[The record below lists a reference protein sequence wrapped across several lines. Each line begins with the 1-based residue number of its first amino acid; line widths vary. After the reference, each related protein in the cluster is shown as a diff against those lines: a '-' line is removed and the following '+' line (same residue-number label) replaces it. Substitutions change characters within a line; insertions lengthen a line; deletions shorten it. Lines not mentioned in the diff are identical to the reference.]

1 MSAPASRR
9 AILSSLTALPVL
21 TVTASAAATGNPELL
36 RLVVS
41 HEEVE
46 RHLREQSDRLDQVG
60 VPYDDAWRSAV
71 KVCGRYRAEIAVF
84 PVSCLAD
91 ILLKVRAYAVSRSLE
106 DEEEEVR
113 CHFEEGDGHAYD
125 TDVAQGVMI
134 DLMRMGGFGE
144 CA

>member
-1 MSAPASRR
+1 MTSPASRR
-9 AILSSLTALPVL
+9 TLLCGLAAVPALTLPG
-21 TVTASAAATGNPELL
+21 SAAATGNPELL

-41 HEEVE
+41 YEEAE
-46 RHLREQSDRLDQVG
+46 RHLREHSDRLDQVG
-60 VPYDDAWRSAV
+60 VPYDDAWRGAV
-71 KVCGRYRAEIAVF
+71 KVCGRQRAEIAVF